1 MATSLYKARLNDA
14 KQQLMN
20 PNVNLE
26 DVQEQDIFEDDG
38 NTEGS

>member
-1 MATSLYKARLNDA
+1 LNDA